1 MVINL
6 KLAALWHA
14 LKLDGFGCLNMRVR
28 RTTMFAKLHRS
39 HAAAPVSLLL
49 VRPCMRRM
57 FLSTLVL
64 VPLLLVAFAAGA
76 ITSIWAQW
84 GFPIA
89 TVHVKNESARM
100 LDTVKVRYTT
110 CGITR
115 TLIYS
120 HSAQLPLEP
129 APKKLVSMQLVLC
142 GEGSHTTETLF
153 SDGHILKTKGS
164 YIQGGSVITE
174 RITDAGISSEYT
186 RTLP

>member
-1 MVINL
+1 
-6 KLAALWHA
+6 
-14 LKLDGFGCLNMRVR
+14 
-28 RTTMFAKLHRS
+28 
-39 HAAAPVSLLL
+39 
-49 VRPCMRRM
+49 MRRM

-84 GFPIA
+84 GLPIA

-100 LDTVKVRYTT
+100 LDTVKVTYTT

-120 HSAQLPLEP
+120 HTAQFRSEP
-129 APKKLVSMQLVLC
+129 APKLVSMQLVLC
-142 GEGSHTTETLF
+142 GEGSHTTETVF
-153 SDGHILKTKGS
+153 SDGHILMTEGS
-164 YIQGGSVITE
+164 YIEGGYVIAE

-186 RTLP
+186 RTQP